1 MLNEQQVIEIVD
13 QNGSKT
19 STKDSKS
26 GTLSVDKNN
35 PFSQYIFTSASL
47 NKIDSTQI
55 SNAVD
60 VRVTELIPT
69 IPQQPREFISRD
81 SYNLLLSQSIVLND
95 TIDQL
100 REEVL
105 TQTNRITELE
115 GLAENEI
122 NERTSIEQTND
133 VLLNQLEAL
142 SETVGNF
149 SDQISNALQK
159 SVEESIFRNSLE
171 SQNEGFKAQIA
182 ALISQIDSLNA
193 IITGL
198 YAQLGAVLVEKEIQD
213 TAAEAAAGS
222 EFSWNANAV
231 VFTSLKP
238 TSEIFEGN
246 NQTYY
251 FVAEFI
257 DRKGITQT
265 NNWGASDYRW
275 LCGAGLNVRNYNRV
289 PMEITI
295 QYFYPLYRDTKWFG
309 GTQQFFKFNTPN
321 TFIIQPEANLT
332 LPGLLT
338 PGGVADDGEREGG
351 NYFTTTRLANNDIP
365 SNGAPAFIQITA
377 KNTLNPD
384 SKQSVKINMGLR
396 MPYKS

>member
-1 MLNEQQVIEIVD
+1 MLTKEQILKQIDER
-13 QNGSKT
+13 GSKV
-19 STKDSKS
+19 SLKDINN
-26 GTLSVDKNN
+26 GTIVVDEAN
-35 PFSQYIFTSASL
+35 PFSQYIFSSASL
-47 NKIDSTQI
+47 NKIDITQVPNTI
-55 SNAVD
+55 D
-60 VRVTELIPT
+60 VNVTELRPIIPAQ
-69 IPQQPREFISRD
+69 PQEFISRD
-81 SYNLLLSQSIVLND
+81 SYNLLLSQSVDLTS
-95 TIDQL
+95 TIEQL

-105 TQTNRITELE
+105 TQTNRIADLE
-115 GLAENEI
+115 SIAENEI
-122 NERTSIEQTND
+122 SERTSIEQTND

-142 SETVGNF
+142 SETIGGF
-149 SDQISNALQK
+149 SDQLSNALQK

-198 YAQLGAVLVEKEIQD
+198 YAQLGAVLVERDIQD
-213 TAAEAAAGS
+213 IAAETAAAS

-231 VFTSLKP
+231 VFTSTLQ

-251 FVAEFI
+251 FVAEFK

-275 LCGAGLNVRNYNRV
+275 LCGKDLNVKNYNRV

-295 QYFYPLYRDTKWFG
+295 KYYYPAYRFTSWLG
-309 GTQQFFKFNTPN
+309 GTQQFFKFNTED
-321 TFIIQPEANLT
+321 TFIIQPEQTLT
-332 LPGLLT
+332 LSGLLT
-338 PGGVADDGEREGG
+338 ENGVADDGDREGG

-377 KNTLNPD
+377 KNTVNVN
-384 SKQSVKINMGLR
+384 SVKSVKINMGLR
-396 MPYKS
+396 MPYIK